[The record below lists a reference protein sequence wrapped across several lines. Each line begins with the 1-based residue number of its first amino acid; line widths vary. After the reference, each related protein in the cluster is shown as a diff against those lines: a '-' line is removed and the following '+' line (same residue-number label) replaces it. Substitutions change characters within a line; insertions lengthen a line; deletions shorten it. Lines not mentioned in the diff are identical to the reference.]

1 MKKTSELLELL
12 KEPQYLQNYAKHAAQ
27 VTHKEIS
34 TQLLNDLPFDLK
46 IELLEAWNKAF
57 KEWRK

>member
-1 MKKTSELLELL
+1 MKKTSGLLGLL
-12 KEPQYLQNYAKHAAQ
+12 REPQYLENYAKYKAQ
-27 VTHKEIS
+27 VEHKEIP

-57 KEWRK
+57 KERKR